1 MFYSNM
7 TGLPIVG
14 FVFIIIGCIILGFII
29 GFLVAR
35 KIISKYLQKN
45 PPVNEN
51 MIRAMYR
58 QMGRTPSEKQIRE
71 VMRSMEDA
79 KNKK

>member
-1 MFYSNM
+1 MIYSNM

-14 FVFIIIGCIILGFII
+14 FVFIVIGCLLIGFII
-29 GFLVAR
+29 GFIVTR
-35 KIISKYLQKN
+35 KIITKYLQKN

-71 VMRSMEDA
+71 VMRSMEEA
-79 KNKK
+79 KTKK

>member
-1 MFYSNM
+1 MIYANM
-7 TGLPIVG
+7 TGLPVVG
-14 FVFIIIGCIILGFII
+14 FVFIILGCIILGFII

-35 KIISKYLQKN
+35 KVISKYLQKN

-58 QMGRTPSEKQIRE
+58 QMGRTPSEKQVRE

>member
-7 TGLPIVG
+7 TGLPVVG

-58 QMGRTPSEKQIRE
+58 QMGRTPSEKQVRE
-71 VMRSMEDA
+71 VMRSMEEA
-79 KNKK
+79 KTKK

>member
-1 MFYSNM
+1 MIYANM
-7 TGLPIVG
+7 TGLPVVG
-14 FVFIIIGCIILGFII
+14 FVFIILGCIILGFII

-35 KIISKYLQKN
+35 KLISKYLQKN

-58 QMGRTPSEKQIRE
+58 QMGRTPSEKQVRE

-79 KNKK
+79 KAKK

>member
-1 MFYSNM
+1 MIYTNM
-7 TGLPIVG
+7 TGLPVVG
-14 FVFIIIGCIILGFII
+14 FVFIILGCIILGFII

-58 QMGRTPSEKQIRE
+58 QMGRTPSEKQVRE
-71 VMRSMEDA
+71 VMRSMEEA
-79 KNKK
+79 KTKK

>member
-1 MFYSNM
+1 MIYTNM
-7 TGLPIVG
+7 TGLPVVG
-14 FVFIIIGCIILGFII
+14 FVFIILGCIILGFII

-35 KIISKYLQKN
+35 KVISKYLQKN

-79 KNKK
+79 KDKK

>member
-1 MFYSNM
+1 MIYANM
-7 TGLPIVG
+7 TGLPVVG
-14 FVFIIIGCIILGFII
+14 FVFIILGCIILGFII

-58 QMGRTPSEKQIRE
+58 QMGRTPSEKQVRE
-71 VMRSMEDA
+71 VMRSMEEA
-79 KNKK
+79 KTKK

>member
-1 MFYSNM
+1 MIYANM
-7 TGLPIVG
+7 TGLPVVG
-14 FVFIIIGCIILGFII
+14 FVFIILGCILVGFIA

-35 KIISKYLQKN
+35 KVISKYLQKN

>member
-1 MFYSNM
+1 MIYANM
-7 TGLPIVG
+7 TGLPVVG
-14 FVFIIIGCIILGFII
+14 FVFIVIGCLIVGFII
-29 GFLVAR
+29 GFIVAR
-35 KIISKYLQKN
+35 KLISKYMKKN
-45 PPVNEN
+45 PPVNEA

-79 KNKK
+79 KDKK